1 MAKQSVIP
9 GTERAVNAKVENAG
23 DLLVSATKKKT
34 KANTDHKKAEDHL
47 LQVMIDEGVDEY
59 VSEELRK
66 TFNVEESKKVKVSTW
81 ENPNA
86 AEEKGAKKRGG
97 GEDAH

>member
-1 MAKQSVIP
+1 MAKQTVIP

-34 KANTDHKKAEDHL
+34 KANNDHTKAEDHL

-59 VSEELRK
+59 VSEELGK
-66 TFNVEESKKVKVSTW
+66 TFNVEEKKKVKVSKW
-81 ENPNA
+81 ENPNV
-86 AEEKGAKKRGG
+86 AEEKSSKKRAPVT
-97 GEDAH
+97 DAN